1 MAIPAV
7 PAVPNPL
14 STTFAAD
21 ALTFTQWMAAA
32 APEFDAAAD
41 AANAAVGDAE
51 QAVLDAATQVGLA
64 ATQAGN
70 ASSSAST
77 ASGHAIAADNARAAA
92 VIAKDAAEDARDMSQ
107 TYAAL
112 AGASAGL
119 PALAGHALK
128 NLRVKSDESGVE
140 WAGALPPGIDRI
152 AKSSAYT
159 LVGADKGGLIAC
171 SGTWTLGFTAAATI
185 GAGWWCYV
193 QNTGTGDITLDPDG
207 TETIDGITSFVLYP
221 GAARLVLCD
230 GTALRSIPLSGGTKT
245 FTTTGSYVWAPG
257 VQQWDGDLMAG
268 GAGGGGGARAA
279 TRYNGGGGGAGE
291 RWKTSIAL
299 SEVTVG
305 ASVTCTVG
313 AKGTGGAAAAG
324 DSLPGAKSVGAGTSG
339 GASSI
344 GALRSAAGG
353 THNNN
358 GGANFSHGD
367 GPRGGGKGVAYTGTT
382 PGIYAASGQLYT
394 SSGDTVATEWAGP
407 AGRAGSD
414 SGATGIQAL
423 LGGQRGGCSG
433 AAVAAGADGANGV
446 NPGDGGDGG
455 AGNLNGS
462 PAGKGGDGADGKI
475 TIVEV
480 I

>member
-1 MAIPAV
+1 MPTTPPPPA
-7 PAVPNPL
+7 PNPL
-14 STTFAAD
+14 GTNFAAE
-21 ALTFTQWMAAA
+21 ALAFTQWMQAA
-32 APEFDAAAD
+32 APEFNSAVTD
-41 AANAAVGDAE
+41 ANAAVGDAE
-51 QAVLDAATQVGLA
+51 QAVIDAAAQVTLA
-64 ATQAGN
+64 TTQAGN
-70 ASSSAST
+70 ASTSAST
-77 ASGHAIAADNARAAA
+77 ASGHATAADTARANA

-128 NLRVKSDESGVE
+128 NLRVKVDETGVE

-152 AKSSAYT
+152 PKSSAYT
-159 LVGADKGGLIAC
+159 LVGADKGALIAC
-171 SGTWTLGFTAAATI
+171 TGSWTLSASAAATL
-185 GAGWWCYV
+185 GSGFWCYV
-193 QNTGTGDITLDPDG
+193 QNAGTGDILLDPNS
-207 TETIDGITSFVLYP
+207 TETIDGIASFVLYP

-230 GTALRSIPLSGGTKT
+230 GSALYSIPLVGGTKT
-245 FTTTGSYVWAPG
+245 FTTTGSYTWAPG
-257 VQQWDGDLMAG
+257 VQQWDADLIAG

-313 AKGTGGAAAAG
+313 AKGVGGAAATADNLPPSAG
-324 DSLPGAKSVGAGTSG
+324 ATSGTSG

-344 GALRSAAGG
+344 GALRSVAGG
-353 THNNN
+353 THNNA
-358 GGANFSHGD
+358 GATASAHGQ
-367 GPRGGGKGVAYTGTT
+367 GPRGGGKGIAYTGAA
-382 PGIYAASGQLYT
+382 PGAYPASGQLGT
-394 SSGDTVATEWAGP
+394 NTGDTVQTEWAGP
-407 AGRAGSD
+407 AGRTGSD

-423 LGGQRGGCSG
+423 LGGQRGGRSG
-433 AAVAAGADGANGV
+433 AAVAAGTAGSNGV

-462 PAGKGGDGADGKI
+462 AAGKGGDGADGKI
-475 TIVEV
+475 TITEV